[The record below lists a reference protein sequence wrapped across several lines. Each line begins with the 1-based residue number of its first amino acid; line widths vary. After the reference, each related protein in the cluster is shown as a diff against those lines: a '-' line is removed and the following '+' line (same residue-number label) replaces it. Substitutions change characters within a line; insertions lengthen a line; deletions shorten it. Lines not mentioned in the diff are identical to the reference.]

1 MAGKSNNEEAVVVS
15 TTKPEKAPYMIPIS
29 PDPNEEEF
37 VYVSVNMKNYRI
49 KRGET
54 VLLPISVIEVLENSL
69 KETSRAYQKAKRE
82 HDETVAKFSNIKL
95 G

>member
-15 TTKPEKAPYMIPIS
+15 TAKPEKVPYMIPIS
-29 PDPNEEEF
+29 PDPNEDEY
-37 VYVSVNMKNYRI
+37 VYGSVNMKNIRV

-54 VLLPISVIEVLENSL
+54 VLLPTSFVEMFENSF
-69 KETSRAYQKAKRE
+69 KETNRAYQKAKRE
-82 HDETVAKFSNIKL
+82 HEETVAKFSNIKL